1 MKIIRIALVTFV
13 TSTIFTGALAD
24 AGPAKKN
31 FLPLYDQF
39 ARAMKTK
46 DMNAATTHFLP
57 TFSMKTDTGMDMKL
71 PTWKYYMK
79 NDLVRMERITSVE
92 YPIETVVQNGADAAV
107 TGILRTVGTTIPD
120 EFGKTHTLSLTRQMR
135 IIWTKTKTGW
145 MALKGEQLRSSL
157 LQDGKP
163 YRFVPPAVSTQK
175 PIR

>member
-1 MKIIRIALVTFV
+1 MKVIRIVLIIFV
-13 TSTIFTGALAD
+13 ISTIFKGAFAD

-46 DMNAATTHFLP
+46 DMNAATTRFLP
-57 TFSMKTDTGMDMKL
+57 SFSIKTDTGMDMKL

-92 YPIETVVQNGADAAV
+92 YPIESIVQKGADVVV
-107 TGILRTVGTTIPD
+107 TGILRTVGTTTPD
-120 EFGKTHTLSLTRQMR
+120 DAGKAHVLSLTRQMR
-135 IIWTKTKTGW
+135 IVWTKTKTGW
-145 MALKGEQLRSSL
+145 MAAKGEQLRASL

-163 YRFVPPAVSTQK
+163 YKFIPGAVSTQK